1 MNEKWLRQALLSEMI
16 VALTMLSATAPL
28 MVKGEKLL
36 SKINGTTTRVENNGE
51 YNVLVVAYDG
61 AWIR

>member
-1 MNEKWLRQALLSEMI
+1 MAEARLVERNDCRPYNVIS
-16 VALTMLSATAPL
+16 PL

-36 SKINGTTTRVENNGE
+36 SKINGTPTRVENNGE
-51 YNVLVVAYDG
+51 YNVLVVADDG

>member
-1 MNEKWLRQALLSEMI
+1 MAQTRLVERNDCRPYNVISR
-16 VALTMLSATAPL
+16 APP

-36 SKINGTTTRVENNGE
+36 GKINGTPTRVENNGE
-51 YNVLVVAYDG
+51 YNVLVVFDDG

>member
-1 MNEKWLRQALLSEMI
+1 MAQTRLVERNDCRPYNVISP
-16 VALTMLSATAPL
+16 APP

-36 SKINGTTTRVENNGE
+36 GKINGTTTRVENNGE
-51 YNVLVVAYDG
+51 YNVLVVADDG

>member
-1 MNEKWLRQALLSEMI
+1 MAQTRLVERNDCYNVISR
-16 VALTMLSATAPL
+16 APL

-36 SKINGTTTRVENNGE
+36 GKINGTTTRVENNGE
-51 YNVLVVAYDG
+51 YNVLVVADG

>member
-1 MNEKWLRQALLSEMI
+1 MAETRLVERNDCRPYNVISR
-16 VALTMLSATAPL
+16 APP

-36 SKINGTTTRVENNGE
+36 GKINGTTTRVENNGE
-51 YNVLVVAYDG
+51 YNVFVVADDG

>member
-1 MNEKWLRQALLSEMI
+1 
-16 VALTMLSATAPL
+16 

-36 SKINGTTTRVENNGE
+36 GKINGTTTRVENNGE
-51 YNVLVVAYDG
+51 YNVFVVADDG

>member
-1 MNEKWLRQALLSEMI
+1 MAEARLVERNDCRPYNVISR
-16 VALTMLSATAPL
+16 APL

-36 SKINGTTTRVENNGE
+36 GKINGTTTRVENNGE
-51 YNVLVVAYDG
+51 YNELVVADDG

>member
-1 MNEKWLRQALLSEMI
+1 
-16 VALTMLSATAPL
+16 

-36 SKINGTTTRVENNGE
+36 GKINGTTTRVENNGE

>member
-1 MNEKWLRQALLSEMI
+1 MAQTRLVERNDCRPYNVISQ
-16 VALTMLSATAPL
+16 APL

-36 SKINGTTTRVENNGE
+36 GKINGTTTRVENNGE
-51 YNVLVVAYDG
+51 YNVLVVSDDG